1 MERDQVLT
9 DLRKEYH
16 ALPSDFD
23 IASKATQGEI
33 ILSLIE
39 WRASERPGSTELLKN
54 GKLPA
59 RLEDDTIRQA
69 LKGISDPNSPYH
81 QKMMSALFSQ
91 PSEQDMIS
99 HTWDFGSKDSEQP
112 NELLLKSLARN
123 KLSSIFRRHGAV
135 ENQRPLLLPRS
146 NYYSSNVFQLLDSSG
161 TMLQLPYDLTLP
173 NARLIAKQ
181 SPSSRKTYTF
191 GNVYRETYSGGP
203 PKEFGEVDFDLVTN
217 DSLDMALKE
226 AEVIKVIDEV
236 IEGFPALHS
245 AQFCYHLNHS
255 DLLELI
261 LEFCRISVAQ
271 RPVVKEIISKLN
283 IGPWSW
289 QKIRNELRAPSLN
302 IHITSLDDLV
312 RFDFRGNIHLV
323 LYVCSTNIS

>member
-1 MERDQVLT
+1 M
-9 DLRKEYH
+9 
-16 ALPSDFD
+16 
-23 IASKATQGEI
+23 
-33 ILSLIE
+33 
-39 WRASERPGSTELLKN
+39 
-54 GKLPA
+54 PA
-59 RLEDDTIRQA
+59 HIEDDTIRLA
-69 LKGISDPNSPYH
+69 LKGISDPSSPYH

-91 PSEQDMIS
+91 PTEQGIIDY
-99 HTWDFGSKDSEQP
+99 TWDFDTKSTEGP
-112 NELLLKSLARN
+112 NDLLLKSLAKS

-135 ENQRPLLLPRS
+135 ETQRPLLLPRS

-173 NARLIAKQ
+173 NARVIAKQ
-181 SPSSRKTYTF
+181 LPSSKKTYTF
-191 GNVYRETYSGGP
+191 GNVYRETYTGGP

-236 IEGFPALHS
+236 IDGFPTLHS
-245 AQFCYHLNHS
+245 GQFCFHLNHS

-261 LEFCRISVAQ
+261 LEFCRISVPQ

-283 IGPWSW
+283 VGLWSW
-289 QKIRNELRAPSLN
+289 QKIRHELRSPSLN

-312 RFDFRGNIHLV
+312 RFDFRGNTH
-323 LYVCSTNIS
+323 